1 MDTMSSARAAEFFAA
16 RGCLALLMSLVA
28 LAGCKTPP
36 TNPFLNKPEPDAV
49 ATDDDT
55 ATKTAEE
62 LAAEVQAAFKTTA
75 DQARLAATQT
85 VSDAAER
92 GRQVAVGAA
101 ANAGDAAQNA
111 SALAQVRAVEAMADW
126 PIERAGPLLMV
137 TIAEGNPAASRAAA
151 RQLAERWP
159 PAAGLDLNAAATSRA
174 AAVAELRK
182 AWVQQYGEINDAVAQ
197 AQAQAQQ
204 VADQVNETVEGARQ
218 VAYEVQETAQAARE
232 SARELQAVAV
242 ALKQANLP
250 DAARRGAQAQ
260 LEQFAQDAN
269 AEVRA
274 QTAQAIGQI
283 SDETLIPL
291 LVTML
296 NDQRQVQQA
305 ALDSLTRLHGQDIAA
320 AETTTE
326 DKVRRWQLWYQE
338 NPQYRTTRK

>member
-1 MDTMSSARAAEFFAA
+1 MDTMSSARAAEFSAG
-16 RGCLALLMSLVA
+16 RGCLALVA
-28 LAGCKTPP
+28 VLLACAGCKTPP
-36 TNPFLNKPEPDAV
+36 TNPFLNKPQSDVV

-92 GRQVAVGAA
+92 GRQVAASA
-101 ANAGDAAQNA
+101 SANASEVAQNA
-111 SALAQVRAVEAMADW
+111 GALAQVRAVEAMADW
-126 PIERAGPLLMV
+126 PIERAGPLLLV
-137 TIAEGNPAASRAAA
+137 TIAEGSPIARRAAA
-151 RQLAERWP
+151 NQLAERWP
-159 PAAGLDLNAAATSRA
+159 PAVGFPVESAAASRA
-174 AAVAELRK
+174 AAMGELRNL
-182 AWVQQYGEINDAVAQ
+182 WVKQYGEINDAVVQ

-204 VADQVNETVEGARQ
+204 VVDQVNETVDGARQ
-218 VAYEVQETAQAARE
+218 VAYEVKETAQAARD

-250 DAARRGAQAQ
+250 EAARRGATAQ

-269 AEVRA
+269 TEVRA

-283 SDETLIPL
+283 SDKTLVPL
-291 LVTML
+291 LMSML
-296 NDQRQVQQA
+296 NDQMAVQQA

-320 AETTTE
+320 SEHTTE

-338 NPQYRTTRK
+338 NPQYRTTRQ